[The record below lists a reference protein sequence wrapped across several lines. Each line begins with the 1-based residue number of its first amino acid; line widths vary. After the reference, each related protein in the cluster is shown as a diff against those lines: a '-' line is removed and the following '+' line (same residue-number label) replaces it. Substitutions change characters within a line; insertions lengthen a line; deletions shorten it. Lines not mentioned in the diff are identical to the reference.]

1 MNWRRGDVV
10 LCKVPMPS
18 TQLQQ
23 FKIRPAIVVS
33 ADLINQMSDDLMVV
47 PCTSNT
53 RRSLLSTQ
61 YLITGDETVT
71 IGIRVDSVVRCESI
85 FTLNQSMVLRR
96 LGVLSDRTIERI
108 NDCLVEALSLGM

>member
-1 MNWRRGDVV
+1 MNWRRGDVL

-33 ADLINQMSDDLMVV
+33 ANELNRASDDLMVV

-53 RRSLLSTQ
+53 RRSLSGTQ
-61 YLITGDETVT
+61 YLITGNETVT
-71 IGIRVDSVVRCESI
+71 IGIRVDSVVPCESI
-85 FTLNQSMVLRR
+85 FTINQSMVLRR
-96 LGVLSDRTIERI
+96 LGGLNDRTIDRI
-108 NDCLVEALSLGM
+108 NDCLIAALWLEI

>member
-1 MNWRRGDVV
+1 MIFMMRFLLMNWRRGDVV

-33 ADLINQMSDDLMVV
+33 ADLINQISDDLMVV

-53 RRSLLSTQ
+53 RRSLRSEEHTSELP
-61 YLITGDETVT
+61 VT
-71 IGIRVDSVVRCESI
+71 
-85 FTLNQSMVLRR
+85 
-96 LGVLSDRTIERI
+96 
-108 NDCLVEALSLGM
+108 

>member
-1 MNWRRGDVV
+1 MSWQRGDVV

-18 TQLQQ
+18 MQLQQ

-33 ADLINQMSDDLMVV
+33 ANELNRMSDDVMVV

-53 RRSLLSTQ
+53 RRSLSATQ
-61 YLITGDETVT
+61 YLITGDEVMT

-96 LGVLSDRTIERI
+96 LGVSSDRMVDRI
-108 NDCLVEALSLGM
+108 NDCLIAALSLK